1 MTGERPRIAVV
12 GMACRYPD
20 AETPEQLWQNVLA
33 GRRAFRR
40 LPDERMRHEDYYSPD
55 PAAPDRHYAR
65 KAAVL
70 EGYEFDRVGHRVA
83 GSTFR
88 ATDMTH
94 WLALDTVARALADA
108 GFPDGGGLPA
118 ATTGAVLGNSLTG
131 EFSRANLMRLRWPYV
146 RRTVGAALRE
156 QGWSDKELAG
166 FLAGLEERYKRP
178 FPPIDEDSLAG
189 GLANTIAGRICNHFD
204 LGGGGFTVDGAC
216 SSSLLSVA
224 TACDALASG
233 KWDVAIA
240 GGVDLSI
247 DPFEVIG
254 FAKTGALATGEMR
267 VYDRGSNGFW
277 PGEGCGA
284 VVLMR
289 DEDAVAQERFR
300 YGLIAGWGWSSDGRG
315 GITRPEASGHRLAL
329 DRAYRSAGFGLETVS
344 YLEGHG
350 TGTAVG
356 DATELRAL
364 SEARRAADP
373 DAPPAALGT
382 VKGNMGH
389 TKAAAGIAGLLK
401 ALLVVR
407 HQIIPPATGH
417 HDPHPELLGDRPALR
432 VPRRAEAWPDGAPR
446 RAGVSSMGFG
456 GINAHVV
463 VEHADGVRRTA
474 LPRSAVRLVRS
485 RQDCEL
491 LLIDADDTAGLRGRL
506 TRLAALAGRLS
517 YAELADLA
525 ASLQGELAGRAVR
538 AAVVAASPE
547 QAEERFTELLARVDG
562 GARTVIEPAEGLF
575 LGRRTDVPPRIGFL
589 FPGQGAGRGGDG
601 GALRARFAAVDEL
614 YRDQALPVG
623 GDQVA
628 TEVAQPRIVTAS
640 AAGLRVLAM
649 LGITGTSAAGHSLGE
664 LTALHWA
671 GAMDEAGLLRTAAAR
686 GRVMAAASD
695 GGGAM
700 VSIAAGP
707 TSVEPLLAGEPV
719 VIAGYNGPRQ
729 TVVSGPAAAVERV
742 SARAVAQGLGAQRI
756 NVSHA
761 FHSAAVA
768 PAARAFAGHLA
779 GERLAP
785 LERRVV
791 STVTGAPLARDTD
804 VAELLTRQVLA
815 PVRFTEA
822 VRGVAAESDLLL
834 EVGPGR
840 ILSNLAAES
849 ADVPVIAL
857 DTDGRSLTGLF
868 QGVAAAWV
876 LGAPVRHRELFRDRF
891 TRPLPLD
898 KEFRFLASPC
908 ESVPDGD
915 LPLPADTGTEAVAA
929 AAVRPSPAD
938 VAEDGAS
945 TLDILM
951 RLAAARAEL
960 PPSAV
965 SPDTNPLDEL
975 HLSSITVGQIM
986 NDAARELGVEAIA
999 TTSAFA
1005 TSTLAELAALL
1016 DELSGTALPSD
1027 ADRATTAAGVAPWVR
1042 AFSVDLVETGPASLP
1057 GQARAVGSA
1066 GLVGEVG
1073 AVGSAG
1079 VSGLARGAESAGA
1092 FGEVGAAGSAGVSGL
1107 ARGAEAAGVLG
1118 EVGDSESAGVSGQAR
1133 AAESAGVL
1141 GEARAAESA
1150 GVLGQALAAEPV
1162 GVSGQ
1167 ARPSESVSLP
1177 AQDGSAVGSDSEWAV
1192 FAPDRHPLAGPLGAA
1207 LRDAGLGG
1215 GVLLCLP
1222 ADCDD
1227 EHAALMLSAA
1237 RAALHP
1243 IAPAARF
1250 VAVGDRR
1257 GAAGLAKTLHLE
1269 APAVATTVVT
1279 LPLNSLADVAGP
1291 VRRIVAD
1298 VAGTSG
1304 FSEVHYDAA
1313 GVRRVPVLRALPP
1326 VAVTGGAD
1334 GTARIPLTVA
1344 DVLLVTGG
1352 GKGITAECAL
1362 SLARESGCAIGLLGR
1377 SDPETD
1383 RELAANLGRMAASGV
1398 RFHYARADVT
1408 SAGDTKA
1415 AVQEIR
1421 ERLGPVTAV
1430 LHGAGRNE
1438 PRALA
1443 DLDEASFRRTLAVK
1457 IAGLEAVLAAVDP
1470 ADLRLVVAF
1479 GSIIGRA
1486 GLRGEADY
1494 ATANDWLT
1502 ERIARL
1508 RRDLPGCRCVALEWS
1523 VWSGTGMGERLG
1535 VLESLLREGIEPIP
1549 ADEGV
1554 AMLRQVL
1561 ADPDMP
1567 DTLVVMGRAGGL
1579 PTLTLEERELP
1590 LLRFV
1595 EGVQAHYPGVE
1606 LVADSE
1612 LSAVTD
1618 PYLADHLLDGTLL
1631 LPAVLGMEAM
1641 AQAAAALTGR
1651 TGGDAVPVLE
1661 DAEFLRPVAV
1671 PPDGAT
1677 TVRVAVLATGPD
1689 TVRAVIR
1696 SSETDFRAD
1705 HFRAVLRYGPRPQP
1719 PEGPVPPE
1727 GVPPA
1732 LDPARDM
1739 YGPVLFQGARFQ
1751 RLTGYRHLAAKECVA
1766 DISTSATAPWFAGF
1780 LSPDMV
1786 LADPGTRDAL
1796 MHSIQACVPDATLL
1810 PVGIER
1816 LHLADPVTAAGGGR
1830 VVLHAVERSRDGDTY
1845 VYDLDVRDEHGAV
1858 VERWTGLTLRAVR
1871 KLDGFGPWEPAL
1883 LGPYLERRAE
1893 AVLPAPVRI
1902 AVHPDGDDADG
1913 GRDARR
1919 ARTAHALGQA
1929 LGRPVTLRHRPDGR
1943 PEVDGGPYVSASH
1956 GAGVTLA
1963 VAGERPVACDVQRV
1977 GAHGPD
1983 DWEGL
1988 LGAGG
1993 LALARLIAAEHGEDP
2008 ALAATRVWGAVE
2020 CLRKNGRAHVE
2031 LTVDG
2036 GPGAPDRWV
2045 VLRCGAARIATV
2057 PAVLRGAPEP
2067 AVFAVLTE
2075 KEG

>member
-1 MTGERPRIAVV
+1 MTGPRPRIAVV

-20 AETPEQLWQNVLA
+20 ADTPEQLWQNVLA

-55 PAAPDRHYAR
+55 PAAPDRHYTR

-70 EGYEFDRVGHRVA
+70 EGFEFDRVKHRIA

-94 WLALDTVARALADA
+94 WLALDTVSQALQDA

-118 ATTGAVLGNSLTG
+118 ATTGAVIGNSLTG

-146 RRTVGAALRE
+146 RRTVAAALRE
-156 QGWSDKELAG
+156 QGWPDAELAE
-166 FLAGLEERYKRP
+166 FLRTLEQRYKQP
-178 FPPIDEDSLAG
+178 FPPIDEDTLAG

-224 TACDALASG
+224 TACNALASG
-233 KWDVAIA
+233 QWDVAIA

-267 VYDRGSNGFW
+267 VYDRHSNGFW

-289 DEDAVAQERFR
+289 EEDAVAQGRLR
-300 YGLIAGWGWSSDGRG
+300 HAVIAGWGWSSDGRG

-401 ALLVVR
+401 AVQVVR
-407 HQIIPPATGH
+407 HQVIPPATGH
-417 HDPHPELLGDRPALR
+417 HDPHPELLGERPALR
-432 VPRRAEAWPDGAPR
+432 VPREAEVRPEGAPM

-456 GINAHVV
+456 GINAHIV
-463 VEHADGVRRTA
+463 VEHADGGSRTA
-474 LPRSAVRLVRS
+474 LPQSTVRLVRS

-491 LLIDADDTAGLRGRL
+491 LLVDADDTAGLRGRL

-517 YAELADLA
+517 YAELGDLAATLEADLA
-525 ASLQGELAGRAVR
+525 GRTVR
-538 AAVVAASPE
+538 AAVVASSPE

-562 GARTVIEPAEGLF
+562 GARNLLDTAAGLF
-575 LGRRTDVPPRIGFL
+575 LGRRTDAPPRIGFL
-589 FPGQGAGRGGDG
+589 FPGQGAGRRGDG

-614 YRDQALPVG
+614 YRAQDLPAR

-640 AAGLRVLAM
+640 AAGLRILDA
-649 LGITGTSAAGHSLGE
+649 LGIEGTGAAGHSLGE

-700 VSIAAGP
+700 ASIAAGP
-707 TSVEPLLAGEPV
+707 AAVEPLLSGEPV
-719 VIAGYNGPRQ
+719 VIAGYNGSRQ
-729 TVVSGPAAAVERV
+729 TVVSGPADAVGRV
-742 SARAVAQGLGAQRI
+742 STRAVAQGLAAQRI

-761 FHSAAVA
+761 FHSPAVA
-768 PAARAFAGHLA
+768 PAARAFAEHLA
-779 GERLAP
+779 AERLGP
-785 LERRVV
+785 LSRRVV
-791 STVTGAPLARDTD
+791 STVTGGPLDRDTD
-804 VAELLTRQVLA
+804 VAKLMTRQVLA
-815 PVRFTEA
+815 PVRFTQA
-822 VRGVAAESDLLL
+822 VEGLAAESDLLL

-840 ILSNLAAES
+840 ILSGLAGQTV
-849 ADVPVIAL
+849 DVPAIAL
-857 DTDGRSLTGLF
+857 DTDSTSLAGLF
-868 QGVAAAWV
+868 LGVAAAWV
-876 LGAPVRHRELFRDRF
+876 LGAPVRHGELFRDRF

-898 KEFRFLASPC
+898 KEFRFLANPC
-908 ESVPDGD
+908 ESAPDGD
-915 LPLPADTGTEAVAA
+915 LPLAVNAGTDAI
-929 AAVRPSPAD
+929 AVRMAPA
-938 VAEDGAS
+938 GAS
-945 TLDILM
+945 TGAPSASAGDGTSSLDVLM

-960 PPSAV
+960 PPSAL

-986 NDAARELGVEAIA
+986 NDAARELGVNPMA

-1005 TSTLAELAALL
+1005 TSTLAELAVLL
-1016 DELSGTALPSD
+1016 DDLAGTALPSD
-1027 ADRATTAAGVAPWVR
+1027 ADRPIAAAGVAPWVR
-1042 AFSVDLVETGPASLP
+1042 AFSVDLVEAETGKAP
-1057 GQARAVGSA
+1057 GPKVSA
-1066 GLVGEVG
+1066 E
-1073 AVGSAG
+1073 
-1079 VSGLARGAESAGA
+1079 
-1092 FGEVGAAGSAGVSGL
+1092 
-1107 ARGAEAAGVLG
+1107 
-1118 EVGDSESAGVSGQAR
+1118 GDGPHWTA
-1133 AAESAGVL
+1133 
-1141 GEARAAESA
+1141 
-1150 GVLGQALAAEPV
+1150 
-1162 GVSGQ
+1162 
-1167 ARPSESVSLP
+1167 
-1177 AQDGSAVGSDSEWAV
+1177 
-1192 FAPDRHPLAGPLGAA
+1192 FAPDRHPLAEPLAAA

-1243 IAPAARF
+1243 TAPAARF

-1269 APAVATTVVT
+1269 APDTATTVVT
-1279 LPLNSLADVAGP
+1279 LPLNSLPDLDGLTH
-1291 VRRIVAD
+1291 RIVAD
-1298 VAGTSG
+1298 VAATSG

-1326 VAVTGGAD
+1326 AAD
-1334 GTARIPLTVA
+1334 DPDTTAPSPLTAA

-1362 SLARESGCAIGLLGR
+1362 SLARDSGCAIGLLGR

-1383 RELAANLGRMAASGV
+1383 RELAANLGRMAAAGV
-1398 RFHYARADVT
+1398 RFHYVRADVT
-1408 SAGDTKA
+1408 SPGDTKA
-1415 AVQEIR
+1415 AVNEIR
-1421 ERLGPVTAV
+1421 ERLGPVTTV

-1508 RRDLPGCRCVALEWS
+1508 REDLPGCRCIALEWS
-1523 VWSGTGMGERLG
+1523 VWSGAGMGERLG
-1535 VLESLLREGIEPIP
+1535 VLESLIREGIEPIP

-1561 ADPDMP
+1561 AHPDVP

-1579 PTLTLEERELP
+1579 PTIALEERELP

-1595 EGVQAHYPGVE
+1595 ERVQTHYPGVE
-1606 LVADSE
+1606 LVVDSE
-1612 LSAVTD
+1612 LSAATD
-1618 PYLADHLLDGTLL
+1618 PYLADHLLDDTLL

-1651 TGGDAVPVLE
+1651 TGSQAVPILE

-1671 PPDGAT
+1671 PPEGTT

-1705 HFRAVLRYGPRPQP
+1705 HFRAVLRYGPHQQLPA
-1719 PEGPVPPE
+1719 GPVPPE
-1727 GVPPA
+1727 GVRPA
-1732 LDPARDM
+1732 LEPARDM

-1780 LSPDMV
+1780 LPPDLV

-1810 PVGIER
+1810 PVGVER
-1816 LHLADPVTAAGGGR
+1816 LHLADPAAAAGAGD

-1845 VYDLDVRDEHGAV
+1845 VYDLDVRDEHGAL

-1871 KLDGFGPWEPAL
+1871 KLDGSGPWEPAL
-1883 LGPYLERRAE
+1883 LGPYVERRAE
-1893 AVLPAPVRI
+1893 AVLAAPVRI
-1902 AVHPDGDDADG
+1902 AVHPDDDGSDADPD
-1913 GRDARR
+1913 GRRG
-1919 ARTAHALGQA
+1919 RTAHALGQA

-1943 PEVDGGPYVSASH
+1943 PEVDGGPQVSASH

-1963 VAGERPVACDVQRV
+1963 VAGEGPVACDVQHVEERS
-1977 GAHGPD
+1977 AD

-1993 LALARLIAAEHGEDP
+1993 LALARLIAAEHREDLS
-2008 ALAATRVWGAVE
+2008 LAAGRVWGAVE
-2020 CLRKNGRAHVE
+2020 CLRKSGRAHIE
-2031 LTVDG
+2031 LTVDDG
-2036 GPGAPDRWV
+2036 AGAPDRWV

-2057 PAVLRGAPEP
+2057 PAVLRTGPQT

>member
-1 MTGERPRIAVV
+1 MTAEPSRIAVV

-70 EGYEFDRVGHRVA
+70 EGFEFDRVEHRVA

-94 WLALDTVARALADA
+94 WLALDTVAQALRDA
-108 GFPDGGGLPA
+108 GFPEGGGLPA

-156 QGWSDKELAG
+156 QGWSDAELAQ
-166 FLAGLEERYKRP
+166 FLTGLEERYKQP

-224 TACDALASG
+224 TACNALASG
-233 KWDVAIA
+233 QWDVAIA

-247 DPFEVIG
+247 DPFEVVG

-267 VYDRGSNGFW
+267 VYDRRSNGFW

-289 DEDAVAQERFR
+289 NEDALAQGRFR
-300 YGLIAGWGWSSDGRG
+300 YAVIAGWGWSSDGRG
-315 GITRPEASGHRLAL
+315 GMTRPEASGHRLAL

-382 VKGNMGH
+382 VKGNLGH

-401 ALLVVR
+401 AVLVVR

-417 HDPHPELLGDRPALR
+417 HDPHPELLGERPALR
-432 VPRRAEAWPDGAPR
+432 VPRQAEVWPEGAPR

-456 GINAHVV
+456 GINAHIV

-474 LPRSAVRLVRS
+474 LPRSTARLVRS

-491 LLIDADDTAGLRGRL
+491 LLVDADDTAALRGRL
-506 TRLAALAGRLS
+506 ARLAALAGRLS
-517 YAELADLA
+517 YAELGDLA
-525 ASLQGELAGRAVR
+525 ASLEAELAGRTIR
-538 AAVVAASPE
+538 AAVVASSPE

-562 GARTVIEPAEGLF
+562 GARAVLDPAAGLF
-575 LGRRTDVPPRIGFL
+575 LGRRTDALPRIGFL
-589 FPGQGAGRGGDG
+589 FPGQGAGRSGEG

-614 YRDQALPVG
+614 YREQGLPVG

-640 AAGLRVLAM
+640 VAGLRVLDA
-649 LGITGTSAAGHSLGE
+649 LGVTATSAAGHSLGE

-700 VSIAAGP
+700 ASIAAAP
-707 TSVEPLLAGEPV
+707 ASVEPLLDGEPV

-729 TVVSGPAAAVERV
+729 TVVSGPADAVARV

-761 FHSAAVA
+761 FHSPAVA
-768 PAARAFAGHLA
+768 PAGRAFAKHLA
-779 GERLAP
+779 EERFEPLA
-785 LERRVV
+785 RRVV
-791 STVTGAPLARDTD
+791 STVTGAPLPRDTD

-822 VRGVAAESDLLL
+822 VKDVAAESDLLL
-834 EVGPGR
+834 ELGPGR
-840 ILSNLAAES
+840 ILSGLAAETV
-849 ADVPVIAL
+849 DVPVIAL
-857 DTDGRSLTGLF
+857 DTDSVSLAGLF
-868 QGVAAAWV
+868 HGVAAAWV
-876 LGAPVRHRELFRDRF
+876 LGAPVRHSELFRDRF

-898 KEFRFLASPC
+898 KEFRFLANPC
-908 ESVPDGD
+908 ESAPDGH
-915 LPLPADTGTEAVAA
+915 LPLAADAGADAD
-929 AAVRPSPAD
+929 AVRLGPAGES
-938 VAEDGAS
+938 AGAPPAPAKDGAS
-945 TLDILM
+945 SLDVLM

-960 PPSAV
+960 PPSAI
-965 SPDTNPLDEL
+965 SPDTRPLDEL

-986 NDAARELGVEAIA
+986 NEAARELGVDAIA

-1016 DELSGTALPSD
+1016 DELSGTALASD
-1027 ADRATTAAGVAPWVR
+1027 ADSTMAVAGVAPWVR
-1042 AFSVDLVETGPASLP
+1042 AFSVDLVEAEP
-1057 GQARAVGSA
+1057 GKA
-1066 GLVGEVG
+1066 
-1073 AVGSAG
+1073 
-1079 VSGLARGAESAGA
+1079 
-1092 FGEVGAAGSAGVSGL
+1092 
-1107 ARGAEAAGVLG
+1107 
-1118 EVGDSESAGVSGQAR
+1118 
-1133 AAESAGVL
+1133 
-1141 GEARAAESA
+1141 
-1150 GVLGQALAAEPV
+1150 LGQALSAE
-1162 GVSGQ
+1162 GGGK
-1167 ARPSESVSLP
+1167 
-1177 AQDGSAVGSDSEWAV
+1177 DWAV
-1192 FAPDRHPLAGPLGAA
+1192 FASDRHPLAGPLAAA
-1207 LRDAGLGG
+1207 LRDALDG

-1243 IAPAARF
+1243 TAPAARF

-1269 APAVATTVVT
+1269 APATATTVVT
-1279 LPLNSLADVAGP
+1279 LPLNSLPPLDELT
-1291 VRRIVAD
+1291 RRIVAD
-1298 VAGTSG
+1298 VAATSG

-1326 VAVTGGAD
+1326 DVVTT
-1334 GTARIPLTVA
+1334 GTGTPARPPLTA
-1344 DVLLVTGG
+1344 TDVLLVTGG

-1362 SLARESGCAIGLLGR
+1362 SLARETGCAIGLLGR

-1383 RELAANLGRMAASGV
+1383 RELAANLGRMAAAGV
-1398 RFHYARADVT
+1398 RFHYSRADVT

-1415 AVQEIR
+1415 AVNDIR
-1421 ERLGPVTAV
+1421 DRLGPVTAV

-1502 ERIARL
+1502 ERVTRL
-1508 RRDLPGCRCVALEWS
+1508 RQDLPGCRCIALEWS

-1554 AMLRQVL
+1554 AMLRRVL
-1561 ADPDMP
+1561 ADPDVP

-1579 PTLTLEERELP
+1579 PTISLQDRELP

-1595 EGVQAHYPGVE
+1595 ERVQAHYPGVE

-1612 LSAVTD
+1612 LSAATD

-1651 TGGDAVPVLE
+1651 TGSDAVPALE

-1671 PPDGAT
+1671 PPDGTT

-1705 HFRAVLRYGPRPQP
+1705 HFRAVLRYGPHPEL
-1719 PEGPVPPE
+1719 PEGRTPPE
-1727 GVPPA
+1727 GVAPS

-1780 LSPDMV
+1780 LPSDLV

-1816 LHLADPVTAAGGGR
+1816 LHLADPLAAGRTGS

-1845 VYDLDVRDEHGAV
+1845 VYDLDVRDEHGAI

-1871 KLDGFGPWEPAL
+1871 KLDGSGPWEPAL
-1883 LGPYLERRAE
+1883 LGPYLERRVE
-1893 AVLPAPVRI
+1893 AVLAAPVRI
-1902 AVHPDGDDADG
+1902 AVHPDGDGAG
-1913 GRDARR
+1913 HARDARR
-1919 ARTAHALGQA
+1919 ARTADALGQA
-1929 LGRPVTLRHRPDGR
+1929 LGHPVTLRHRPDGR

-1963 VAGERPVACDVQRV
+1963 VAGQRPVACDVQRV
-1977 GAHGPD
+1977 AERGPD
-1983 DWEGL
+1983 EWEGL
-1988 LGAGG
+1988 LGTGG
-1993 LALARLIAAEHGEDP
+1993 LTLARLIAAEYGEDLS
-2008 ALAATRVWGAVE
+2008 LAAGRVWGATE
-2020 CLRKNGRAHVE
+2020 CLRKSGRAHVE
-2031 LTVDG
+2031 LTVDAA
-2036 GPGAPDRWV
+2036 PGAPDRWV
-2045 VLRCGAARIATV
+2045 VLRSGAARIATV
-2057 PAVLRGAPEP
+2057 PAVLGGAPEP
-2067 AVFAVLTE
+2067 AVFALLAE

>member
-1 MTGERPRIAVV
+1 MSGPRTRIAVV

-20 AETPEQLWQNVLA
+20 ADTPEQLWQNVLS

-55 PAAPDRHYAR
+55 PTAPDRHYTR

-70 EGYEFDRVGHRVA
+70 EGFEFDRVRHRIA

-94 WLALDTVARALADA
+94 WLALDTVAQALEDA
-108 GFPDGGGLPA
+108 GFPDGTGLPA
-118 ATTGAVLGNSLTG
+118 PTTGAVLGNSLTG

-156 QGWSDKELAG
+156 QGWADAELAE
-166 FLAGLEERYKRP
+166 FLTTLEQRYKQP
-178 FPPIDEDSLAG
+178 FPPIDEDTLAG

-224 TACDALASG
+224 TACNALTSG
-233 KWDVAIA
+233 QWDVAIA

-254 FAKTGALATGEMR
+254 FAKTGALATADMR

-289 DEDAVAQERFR
+289 DDDARAQGRFR
-300 YGLIAGWGWSSDGRG
+300 YATIAGWGWSSDGRG
-315 GITRPEASGHRLAL
+315 GITRPEAGGHRLAL
-329 DRAYRSAGFGLETVS
+329 ERAYDTAGFGLDTVG

-373 DAPPAALGT
+373 DAPPVALGT
-382 VKGNMGH
+382 IKGNMGH

-401 ALLVVR
+401 AALVVR

-417 HDPHPELLGDRPALR
+417 HDPHPELLGDNPALR
-432 VPRRAEAWPDGAPR
+432 IPREAEAWPKNTPR

-456 GINAHVV
+456 GINAHIVL
-463 VEHADGVRRTA
+463 EHADGVRRTA
-474 LPRSAVRLVRS
+474 LPRSTVRLVRS

-491 LLIDADDTAGLRGRL
+491 LLIDADTTTALRDRL
-506 TRLAALAGRLS
+506 TPLADLAGHLS
-517 YAELADLA
+517 YAELGDLA
-525 ASLQGELAGRAVR
+525 ASLESDLDGAAVR
-538 AAVVAASPE
+538 AAVVASSPE
-547 QAEERFTELLARVDG
+547 QAQQRLTALQAHLDDGAHTLLD
-562 GARTVIEPAEGLF
+562 PAAGLF
-575 LGRRTDVPPRIGFL
+575 LGRRGSTPPRIGFL
-589 FPGQGAGRGGDG
+589 FPGQGAGRRGDG

-614 YRDQALPVG
+614 YRTQDLPAG

-640 AAGLRVLAM
+640 VAGLRVLAD
-649 LGITGTSAAGHSLGE
+649 LGIHATAAAGHSLGE

-686 GRVMAAASD
+686 GAVMAAASD

-700 VSIAAGP
+700 ASIAAP
-707 TSVEPLLAGEPV
+707 PASVEPLLDDEPV
-719 VIAGYNGPRQ
+719 VIAGYNGPHQ
-729 TVVSGPAAAVERV
+729 TVVSGPADAVDRV
-742 SARAVAQGLGAQRI
+742 SARAQAQHLGAQRI

-761 FHSAAVA
+761 FHSPAVA
-768 PAARAFAGHLA
+768 PAAHAFAEHLA
-779 GERLAP
+779 HERLQP
-785 LERRVV
+785 LQRNVV
-791 STVTGAPLARDTD
+791 STVTGTPLAPDTD
-804 VAELLTRQVLA
+804 LAQLLTRQVLD
-815 PVRFTEA
+815 PVRFTQA
-822 VRGVAAESDLLL
+822 VTGVAADSDLLL

-840 ILSNLAAES
+840 TLSGLAAQTV
-849 ADVPVIAL
+849 DVPVISL
-857 DTDGRSLTGLF
+857 DTDSTSLAGLF
-868 QGVAAAWV
+868 HGVAAAWV
-876 LGAPVRHRELFRDRF
+876 LGAPVRRAELFRDRF
-891 TRPLPLD
+891 TRPLPLT
-898 KEFRFLASPC
+898 KQFRFLASPC
-908 ESVPDGD
+908 ESAPGED
-915 LPLPADTGTEAVAA
+915 LPLTADTPTGADTPRPAAQGQYAGTE
-929 AAVRPSPAD
+929 PASGNES
-938 VAEDGAS
+938 ATS
-945 TLDILM
+945 LDILM

-960 PPSAV
+960 PPSAI

-986 NDAARELGVEAIA
+986 NDAARELGVDAVA

-1005 TSTLAELAALL
+1005 TSTLAELAVLL
-1016 DELSGTALPSD
+1016 DELSGTALPAD
-1027 ADRATTAAGVAPWVR
+1027 ADRTTAAAGVAPWVR
-1042 AFSVDLVETGPASLP
+1042 AFRLDLVETPAAPAPAPVSVPVP
-1057 GQARAVGSA
+1057 GRAVS
-1066 GLVGEVG
+1066 GEGGG
-1073 AVGSAG
+1073 A
-1079 VSGLARGAESAGA
+1079 
-1092 FGEVGAAGSAGVSGL
+1092 
-1107 ARGAEAAGVLG
+1107 
-1118 EVGDSESAGVSGQAR
+1118 
-1133 AAESAGVL
+1133 
-1141 GEARAAESA
+1141 
-1150 GVLGQALAAEPV
+1150 P
-1162 GVSGQ
+1162 
-1167 ARPSESVSLP
+1167 
-1177 AQDGSAVGSDSEWAV
+1177 WAV
-1192 FAPDRHPLAGPLGAA
+1192 FAPDRHPLAAPLAAA
-1207 LRDAGLGG
+1207 LQTAGLGT

-1227 EHAALMLSAA
+1227 EHAALMLAAA

-1243 IAPAARF
+1243 TAPAARF

-1257 GAAGLAKTLHLE
+1257 GAAALAKTLHLE
-1269 APAVATTVVT
+1269 APATATTVLT
-1279 LPLNSLADVAGP
+1279 LPLNSLPPLGELTG
-1291 VRRIVAD
+1291 RIVAD
-1298 VAGTSG
+1298 IAATTG
-1304 FSEVHYDAA
+1304 FSEVHYDTA
-1313 GVRRVPVLRALPP
+1313 GIRRVPVLTPLPP
-1326 VAVTGGAD
+1326 APPTTPAPP
-1334 GTARIPLTVA
+1334 ASSPLTAA
-1344 DVLLVTGG
+1344 DVLVVTGG

-1362 SLARESGCAIGLLGR
+1362 SLAKDSGCAIGLLGR

-1383 RELAANLGRMAASGV
+1383 RELAANLGRMAASGI

-1415 AVQEIR
+1415 AVHEIR
-1421 ERLGPVTAV
+1421 RRLGPVTAV

-1502 ERIARL
+1502 ERITRL
-1508 RRDLPGCRCVALEWS
+1508 REDLPGCRCIALEWS
-1523 VWSGTGMGERLG
+1523 VWSGAGMGERLG
-1535 VLESLLREGIEPIP
+1535 VLESLIREGIEPIP

-1554 AMLRQVL
+1554 AMLRRVL
-1561 ADPDMP
+1561 ADPDTP

-1579 PTLTLEERELP
+1579 PTIALEERELP

-1595 EGVQAHYPGVE
+1595 DRVQAHYPGVE
-1606 LVADSE
+1606 LVTDCE
-1612 LSAVTD
+1612 LSAATD

-1651 TGGDAVPVLE
+1651 TGSDAVPVLE

-1671 PPDGAT
+1671 PPDGTT

-1689 TVRAVIR
+1689 TVQAVVR

-1705 HFRAVLRYGPRPQP
+1705 HFRAVLRYGPHPTPPQ
-1719 PEGPVPPE
+1719 GPTPPE
-1727 GVPPA
+1727 GVAPA
-1732 LDPARDM
+1732 LDPARDL

-1751 RLTGYRHLAAKECVA
+1751 RLTGYRHLAATACVA
-1766 DISTSATAPWFAGF
+1766 DISTTATEPWFAGY
-1780 LSPDMV
+1780 LPPDLV

-1796 MHSIQACVPDATLL
+1796 MHAIQACVPDATLL
-1810 PVGIER
+1810 PVGVER
-1816 LHLADPVTAAGGGR
+1816 LHLADPATRTGR
-1830 VVLHAVERSRDGDTY
+1830 VVLHAAERSRDGDTY
-1845 VYDLDVRDEHGAV
+1845 VYDLDVRDEHGTIT
-1858 VERWTGLTLRAVR
+1858 ERWTGLTLRAVR

-1883 LGPYLERRAE
+1883 LGPYLERRLDAL
-1893 AVLPAPVRI
+1893 LPVPVRI
-1902 AVHPDGDDADG
+1902 AVHPGADGADGDLET
-1913 GRDARR
+1913 RR
-1919 ARTAHALGQA
+1919 ARTAHTLGQA
-1929 LGRPVTLRHRPDGR
+1929 LGHPVTLRHRPDGR
-1943 PEVDGGPYVSASH
+1943 PEVDGGPYVSSSH

-1963 VAGERPVACDVQRV
+1963 VAGEWPLACDVQHVEDR
-1977 GAHGPD
+1977 GPEE
-1983 DWEGL
+1983 WEAL
-1988 LGAGG
+1988 LGTGG
-1993 LALARLIAAEHGEDP
+1993 LALALLIAAEHGEQLS
-2008 ALAATRVWGAVE
+2008 LAATRVWSAVE
-2020 CLRKNGRAHVE
+2020 CLRKRGRAHVE
-2031 LTVDG
+2031 LTADTSTK
-2036 GPGAPDRWV
+2036 APDRWV
-2045 VLRCGAARIATV
+2045 VLRSGTAQIAT
-2057 PAVLRGAPEP
+2057 AAALLRTTPHT

>member
-1 MTGERPRIAVV
+1 MSGTPSRIAVV

-20 AETPEQLWQNVLA
+20 ADTPEQLWQNVLA

-70 EGYEFDRVGHRVA
+70 EGYEFDRVKHRVA

-94 WLALDTVARALADA
+94 WLALDTVAQALEDA
-108 GFPDGGGLPA
+108 GFPDGAGLPA

-131 EFSRANLMRLRWPYV
+131 EFSRASLMRLRWPYV

-156 QGWSDKELAG
+156 QGWSDGELAE
-166 FLAGLEERYKRP
+166 FLAGLEERYKQP
-178 FPPIDEDSLAG
+178 FPPVDEDTLAG

-224 TACDALASG
+224 TACNALASG
-233 KWDVAIA
+233 QWDVAVA

-289 DEDAVAQERFR
+289 DEDAVTQGRFR
-300 YGLIAGWGWSSDGRG
+300 YAVIAGWGWSSDGRG
-315 GITRPEASGHRLAL
+315 GITRPEASGHRQAL
-329 DRAYRSAGFGLETVS
+329 DRAYRSAGFGLDTVS

-382 VKGNMGH
+382 VKGNLGH

-401 ALLVVR
+401 AVLVVR

-417 HDPHPELLGDRPALR
+417 RDPHPELLGERPTLR
-432 VPRRAEAWPDGAPR
+432 VPREAEPWPEGAPR

-456 GINAHVV
+456 GINAHIV
-463 VEHADGVRRTA
+463 VEHADGVPRTA

-491 LLIDADDTAGLRGRL
+491 LLLDADDTAGLRGRL
-506 TRLAALAGRLS
+506 TRLATLAGRLS
-517 YAELADLA
+517 YAELGDLA
-525 ASLQGELAGRAVR
+525 ASLETELAGRPLR
-538 AAVVAASPE
+538 AAVVASSPE

-562 GARTVIEPAEGLF
+562 GTRTVLDPAAGLF
-575 LGRRTDVPPRIGFL
+575 LGRRTEALPRIGLL
-589 FPGQGAGRGGDG
+589 FPGQGAGRSGEG
-601 GALRARFAAVDEL
+601 GALRARFAFVDEL
-614 YRDQALPVG
+614 YREQALPAD

-640 AAGLRVLAM
+640 AAGLRVLDA
-649 LGITGTSAAGHSLGE
+649 LGIQGTSAAGHSLGE

-671 GAMDEAGLLRTAAAR
+671 GAMDEAALLRTAAAR

-700 VSIAAGP
+700 ASIAAGP
-707 TSVEPLLAGEPV
+707 GSVEPLLHNEPV

-729 TVVSGPAAAVERV
+729 TVVSGPADAVDRV

-761 FHSAAVA
+761 FHSPAVA
-768 PAARAFAGHLA
+768 PAARAFAEHLA
-779 GERLAP
+779 QERLAP
-785 LERRVV
+785 LARRVV
-791 STVTGAPLARDTD
+791 STVTGAPLAQDTD
-804 VAELLTRQVLA
+804 VAELLTRQILA

-822 VRGVAAESDLLL
+822 VNGVAAESDLLL

-840 ILSNLAAES
+840 ILSGLAAETV
-849 ADVPVIAL
+849 DVPVIAL
-857 DTDGRSLTGLF
+857 DTDSTSLAGLF
-868 QGVAAAWV
+868 HGVAAAWV

-898 KEFRFLASPC
+898 KEFRFLANPC
-908 ESVPDGD
+908 ESAPDGD
-915 LPLPADTGTEAVAA
+915 LPALVDAGTAVGAGAD
-929 AAVRPSPAD
+929 AVRPGAAGEPAGAPSD
-938 VAEDGAS
+938 SAGDGATS
-945 TLDILM
+945 LDILM
-951 RLAAARAEL
+951 RLAAERAEL
-960 PPSAV
+960 PPSAI

-986 NDAARELGVEAIA
+986 NDAASELGVEAIA

-1005 TSTLAELAALL
+1005 TSTLAELAGLL

-1027 ADRATTAAGVAPWVR
+1027 ADRTPVAAGVAPWVR
-1042 AFSVDLVETGPASLP
+1042 AFSVDLVEAEPGEVP
-1057 GQARAVGSA
+1057 GQPGSA
-1066 GLVGEVG
+1066 GGGG
-1073 AVGSAG
+1073 A
-1079 VSGLARGAESAGA
+1079 
-1092 FGEVGAAGSAGVSGL
+1092 
-1107 ARGAEAAGVLG
+1107 
-1118 EVGDSESAGVSGQAR
+1118 D
-1133 AAESAGVL
+1133 
-1141 GEARAAESA
+1141 
-1150 GVLGQALAAEPV
+1150 
-1162 GVSGQ
+1162 
-1167 ARPSESVSLP
+1167 
-1177 AQDGSAVGSDSEWAV
+1177 WTV
-1192 FAPDRHPLAGPLGAA
+1192 FAPDRHPLAEPLAAA

-1243 IAPAARF
+1243 TAPAARF

-1257 GAAGLAKTLHLE
+1257 GPAGLAKTLHLE
-1269 APAVATTVVT
+1269 APATATTVVT
-1279 LPLNSLADVAGP
+1279 VPLNSLPAPDGLA
-1291 VRRIVAD
+1291 RRIVAD
-1298 VAGTSG
+1298 VAATSG
-1304 FSEVHYDAA
+1304 FREVHYDAA

-1326 VAVTGGAD
+1326 IAATTGTGA
-1334 GTARIPLTVA
+1334 TARTPLTAA
-1344 DVLLVTGG
+1344 DVVLVTGG

-1362 SLARESGCAIGLLGR
+1362 SLARETGCAVGLLGR

-1408 SAGDTKA
+1408 SAGDTKT
-1415 AVQEIR
+1415 AVNEIR

-1443 DLDEASFRRTLAVK
+1443 DLDEAAFRRTLAVK

-1508 RRDLPGCRCVALEWS
+1508 RQDLPGCRCVALEWS
-1523 VWSGTGMGERLG
+1523 VWSGAGMGERLG

-1554 AMLRQVL
+1554 AMLRRVL
-1561 ADPDMP
+1561 ADPEMP

-1579 PTLTLEERELP
+1579 PTIALEDRELP
-1590 LLRFV
+1590 LLRFL
-1595 EGVQAHYPGVE
+1595 ERVQAHYPGVE

-1612 LSAVTD
+1612 LSAATD

-1661 DAEFLRPVAV
+1661 EAEFLRPVAV
-1671 PPDGAT
+1671 PPDGST

-1696 SSETDFRAD
+1696 SSETHFRAD
-1705 HFRAVLRYGPRPQP
+1705 HFRAVLRYGPHPEP
-1719 PEGPVPPE
+1719 PHAPNPPE
-1727 GVPPA
+1727 GVAPA

-1751 RLTGYRHLAAKECVA
+1751 RLTGYRHLAARECVA

-1780 LSPDMV
+1780 LPPDLV
-1786 LADPGTRDAL
+1786 LADPGARDAL

-1816 LHLADPVTAAGGGR
+1816 LHLADPAVAARIGR
-1830 VVLHAVERSRDGDTY
+1830 ILLHAVERSRDGDTY
-1845 VYDLDVRDEHGAV
+1845 VYDLDVRDEQGAV

-1871 KLDGFGPWEPAL
+1871 KLDGSGPWEPAL
-1883 LGPYLERRAE
+1883 LGPYLERRVE

-1902 AVHPDGDDADG
+1902 AVHPDGDGADG
-1913 GRDARR
+1913 ARKARR

-1943 PEVDGGPYVSASH
+1943 PEVDGGPHVSASH

-1977 GAHGPD
+1977 EERGPNE
-1983 DWEGL
+1983 WEGL

-1993 LALARLIAAEHGEDP
+1993 LALARLIAAEHGEDLS
-2008 ALAATRVWGAVE
+2008 LAAGRVWGATE
-2020 CLRKNGRAHVE
+2020 CLRKSGRAHVE

-2045 VLRCGAARIATV
+2045 VLRCGPARIATV